1 MAVTGKITDNMA
13 KIVGSF
19 VADQDS
25 IIVEMKDAELQRT
38 LEQAMKKTWRA
49 DAPAPPGATGAGETE
64 IVQWVVEGKPINKD
78 NLKFFYAML
87 MAHNLYYQDVEIL

>member
-1 MAVTGKITDNMA
+1 MAVTGKITDAMA

-25 IIVEMKDAELQRT
+25 ITVEMKDAELQRT
-38 LEQAMKKTWRA
+38 LEEGMQRTWLA
-49 DAPAPPGATGAGETE
+49 DASAPPGATGAGETE

>member
-1 MAVTGKITDNMA
+1 MSVTGKITDA
-13 KIVGSF
+13 TVKIVGSF
-19 VADQDS
+19 VADKDS
-25 IIVEMKDAELQRT
+25 ITVQMIDPELQRT
-38 LEQAMKKTWRA
+38 LEEGMKGTWLA

-87 MAHNLYYQDVEIL
+87 MSHNLYYQDVEII

>member
-1 MAVTGKITDNMA
+1 MPVAGKITDAMV

-19 VADQDS
+19 VADTDS
-25 IIVEMKDAELQRT
+25 ITVQMIDPELQRT
-38 LEQAMKKTWRA
+38 LEEGMHRTWRA

-87 MAHNLYYQDVEIL
+87 MSHNLYYQDVEII